1 VEIPIIEK
9 DSELKFPHFTLLKAS
24 AGSGKTHMLT
34 KRFVQFILSDKIS
47 RNNLRN
53 ILAITFS
60 NNASKEMKSRILQW
74 LKLLHF
80 GDPEMT
86 DQMLEAVSID
96 REKLTERAGQMV
108 EQILRDYADFE
119 VRTIDSFMTS
129 IFKTSAIDFGFNSE
143 FDILMSNDALMEY
156 SFDLFLRSVREGTT
170 KAELLLNIISAIQE
184 GKQGQEAYMWDPS
197 SVLLEEVKG
206 LYGKLS
212 ATGKKPM
219 IEDYSGAF
227 DDIKNEIRTAVEDL
241 EKVVLKSGLAKR
253 ANSSFDT
260 VLYLVREGMFAD
272 LIGKGLKNPPVNK
285 PGKGQSAFQSSFDQ
299 IVGEWETAAGLIN
312 KYIALLVRSRSM
324 PYLKVYESFREIV
337 ETVKRR
343 QGKVF
348 IEDISR
354 NLAEYINEEIVP
366 DIYFRIGETIYHFLI
381 DEFQDTSLIQW
392 HNLFPLFENALSQ
405 GGSLFVVGD
414 TKQAIYGFRNAD
426 YTIMRE
432 SESTNPF
439 PSAIHNVKELTTNYR
454 SLRKILDFNEKV
466 FKDTVA
472 GKEKYR
478 EAGTRSGLTDY
489 VQCARDGFSQGYCEV
504 VLEERDD
511 ETLPER
517 RVIQDLVAEL
527 RSRGFSYGDIAILTR
542 RNEDV
547 VKTTL
552 WLNEKNIDFISYSNL
567 DIRRRRITGEIVA
580 LLNFLDSPMDD
591 LSFST
596 FINGE
601 IFGAIMRAEHPE
613 ITPERL
619 GEFLFG
625 YRDSPPLYKSFQKEF
640 SILWEKYFAGLFKAS
655 GYFPIYDLV
664 TEAYAVFRVFETLGD
679 EEAALVKI
687 LEAVKEFEGAGYNSI
702 RDFLDF
708 AGDSDSGESE
718 WNMDVP
724 KALDAVKVM
733 TIHKAKGLGFPVVI
747 VLLYEGRNR
756 GFDYIIEEEEDG
768 VRLLKI
774 NRKTMVSDPTF
785 ERLYEEE
792 ATKENVN
799 RLNSLY
805 VGFTRAKEEL
815 YVIGVKGRS
824 ETFPFDLLPASDFA
838 PTVKPVRC
846 DIPPAKSSGVFSV
859 RHHPKQIE
867 AEVRTDEMISFDER
881 ARGEFIHRVLS
892 HVEYLHDDMEK
903 VLEGI
908 IRKVNIETASE
919 SAAEGVTILL
929 LRLLGRKEIATYF
942 EPHPGREV
950 KREQEFSDEEGRL
963 FRMDR
968 VVIDPDRV
976 TILDFKTGGEGRA
989 NDKYADEKYRSQM
1002 KKYMKIAKDIY
1013 PGRRLE
1019 GRIVYI
1025 DLGEIRAL

>member
-1 VEIPIIEK
+1 MEIPIIEK
-9 DSELKFPHFTLLKAS
+9 DSDLKFPHFTVLKAS

-34 KRFVQFILSDKIS
+34 KRFVQFILSEKIS

-60 NNASKEMKSRILQW
+60 NNASKEMKGRILHW

-80 GDPEMT
+80 GDPELT
-86 DQMLEAVSID
+86 EQMLEAVSMD
-96 REKLTERAGQMV
+96 REKLAERAGQMV
-108 EQILRDYADFE
+108 EEILWDYADFE

-129 IFKTSAIDFGFNSE
+129 IFKTSAIDFGFNAE
-143 FDILMSNDALMEY
+143 FDILMNNDALMEY
-156 SFDLFLRSVREGTT
+156 SFDLFLRGVREGT
-170 KAELLLNIISAIQE
+170 KEAELLLGIISAIQE

-197 SVLLEEVKG
+197 SALLEEVKN

-212 ATGKKPM
+212 ATGKNPM

-227 DDIKNEIRTAVEDL
+227 DDIKNEIRTAIEEL
-241 EKVVLKSGLAKR
+241 EKMILKSGLAKR
-253 ANSSFDT
+253 ANSSFDA
-260 VLYLVREGMFAD
+260 VLGLVREGRFAD

-285 PGKGQSAFQSSFDQ
+285 PGKGQSDHQTSFDQ
-299 IVGEWETAAGLIN
+299 IVGLWENATGLIN
-312 KYIALLVRSRSM
+312 KYIALLVRFRSM
-324 PYLKVYESFREIV
+324 PYLRVYESFKEIV
-337 ETVKRR
+337 ESVKRR

-392 HNLFPLFENALSQ
+392 HNLYPLFENALSQ

-432 SESTNPF
+432 SERNNPF
-439 PSAIHNVKELTTNYR
+439 PSARQYVKELTTNYR

-466 FKDTVA
+466 FKEIAA
-472 GKEKYR
+472 GNDKYK

-489 VQCARDGFSQGYCEV
+489 VQCAKDGSAQGYCEV
-504 VLEERDD
+504 ILRERDD
-511 ETLPER
+511 ETIPER
-517 RVIQDLVAEL
+517 RVLQDLVGEL
-527 RSRGFSYGDIAILTR
+527 RSRGFDYGDIAILTR

-547 VKTTL
+547 VKITL

-567 DIRRRRITGEIVA
+567 DIRRRKITGEIVA

-601 IFGAIMRAEHPE
+601 IFGALLRKDHPE
-613 ITPERL
+613 ITKERL

-625 YRDSPPLYKSFQKEF
+625 YRESPPLYKSFQKEF
-640 SILWEKYFAGLFKAS
+640 PIVWESYFAGLFKAS

-687 LEAVKEFEGAGYNSI
+687 LEAVKEFEGAGSNSI

-724 KALDAVKVM
+724 KGLNAVKVM
-733 TIHKAKGLGFPVVI
+733 TIHKAKGLGFPVVL

-756 GFDYIIEEEEDG
+756 GFDYIIEEEENG

-774 NRKTMVSDPTF
+774 NKKTMLSDSAF
-785 ERLYEEE
+785 EMLYEEE

-805 VGFTRAKEEL
+805 VGFTRAEEEL
-815 YVIGVKGRS
+815 YVIGVKGKS

-838 PTVKPVRC
+838 ATVKPVRC
-846 DIPPAKSSGVFSV
+846 DILAAKPSTVFSA

-867 AEVRTDEMISFDER
+867 AEVRTDEMIGVEER
-881 ARGEFIHRVLS
+881 ARGEFIHRVLY
-892 HVEYLHDDMEK
+892 HVEYLHDGMES
-903 VLEGI
+903 VLEDI
-908 IRKVNIETASE
+908 IGKVNEETISASV
-919 SAAEGVTILL
+919 AEGVKKLL
-929 LRLLGRKEIATYF
+929 LHLFGRKEIATYF
-942 EPHPGREV
+942 DPHPGREV
-950 KREQEFSDEEGRL
+950 KREQEFSDEEGHL

-976 TILDFKTGGEGRA
+976 TVLDFKTGGEGW
-989 NDKYADEKYRSQM
+989 ADEKYRAQM
-1002 KKYMKIAKDIY
+1002 RKYMKIAKDIY
-1013 PGRRLE
+1013 PDRRLE

-1025 DLGEIRAL
+1025 DIGKITTL

>member
-1 VEIPIIEK
+1 VETPIIEK
-9 DSELKFPHFTLLKAS
+9 DSELKFPHFTVLKAS

-34 KRFVQFILSDKIS
+34 ERFVQFILSEKIS
-47 RNNLRN
+47 KNNLRN

-60 NNASKEMKSRILQW
+60 NNASKEMKGRIMDW

-80 GDPEMT
+80 GDPELT
-86 DQMLEAVSID
+86 KQMLEAVSLD
-96 REKLTERAGQMV
+96 REKLAGRAGQMV

-129 IFKTSAIDFGFNSE
+129 IFKTSAIDFGFNPE
-143 FDILMSNDALMEY
+143 FDILMNIDALMEY
-156 SFDLFLRSVREGTT
+156 SFDLFLRGVREGTEE
-170 KAELLLNIISAIQE
+170 ADLLLSIISAIQE
-184 GKQGQEAYMWDPS
+184 GKQAREAYMWDPS
-197 SVLLEEVKG
+197 SALLDEVKG
-206 LYGKLS
+206 LYLKLS
-212 ATGKKPM
+212 ATGKRPM

-227 DDIKNEIRTAVEDL
+227 DDIKNEINAAFVGL
-241 EKVVLKSGLAKR
+241 EKVISGSGLVR
-253 ANSSFDT
+253 RTNSSFGAIVD
-260 VLYLVREGMFAD
+260 LVRQGRFAD
-272 LIGKGLKNPPVNK
+272 LVGRGLKNPPVNR
-285 PGKGQSAFQSSFDQ
+285 PGKGRSDLQTSFDQ
-299 IVGEWETAAGLIN
+299 IVEQWENAAGLIN

-337 ETVKRR
+337 ESVKRR
-343 QGKVF
+343 QGKIF

-354 NLAEYINEEIVP
+354 NLADYLNEEIVP
-366 DIYFRIGETIYHFLI
+366 DIYFRMGDTIYHFLI

-392 HNLFPLFENALSQ
+392 QNLFPLFENALSQ

-432 SESTNPF
+432 SERSNPF
-439 PSAIHNVKELTTNYR
+439 PSAMHYVKELTTSRR
-454 SLRKILDFNEKV
+454 SLKSILDFNEKV
-466 FKDTVA
+466 FKEIVA
-472 GKEKYR
+472 GNDKYR
-478 EAGTRSGLTDY
+478 EAGARSGLTDY
-489 VQCARDGFSQGYCEV
+489 VQCAREGFARGYCEV
-504 VLEERDD
+504 VLEQRDD
-511 ETLPER
+511 ENLPEK
-517 RVIQDLVAEL
+517 RVIQNLVAEL
-527 RSRGFSYGDIAILTR
+527 RSRGFSYGDIAILAR

-547 VKTTL
+547 VNTTL
-552 WLNEKNIDFISYSNL
+552 WLNEKDIDFISYSNL
-567 DIRRRRITGEIVA
+567 DIRRRKITGEIVA

-596 FINGE
+596 FISGE
-601 IFGAIMRAEHPE
+601 IFGALLRADYPE
-613 ITPERL
+613 ITAEKL
-619 GEFLFG
+619 GDFLFR
-625 YRDSPPLYKSFQKEF
+625 YRESPPLYKSFQKEF
-640 SILWEKYFAGLFKAS
+640 SILWDEYFAGLFKVS
-655 GYFPIYDLV
+655 GYFSIYDLV

-733 TIHKAKGLGFPVVI
+733 TVHKAKGLGFPVVI

-774 NRKTMVSDPTF
+774 NRKTMVSDPAF

-799 RLNSLY
+799 RLNTLY

-824 ETFPFDLLPASDFA
+824 ETFPFDLLP
-838 PTVKPVRC
+838 
-846 DIPPAKSSGVFSV
+846 SSGFAAAPKPARSDVPAVRSPAAFSV
-859 RHHPKQIE
+859 SHHPKQIE
-867 AEVRTDEMISFDER
+867 AEVRTDEMISVEER
-881 ARGEFIHRVLS
+881 ARGEFIHRVLYY
-892 HVEYLHDDMEK
+892 VEYLHDDVEGE
-903 VLEGI
+903 LEVI
-908 IRKVNIETASE
+908 IRKVKVETASE
-919 SAAEGVTILL
+919 AVAAGVKELL
-929 LRLLGRKEIATYF
+929 LRLFGRREIAIYF

-950 KREQEFSDEEGRL
+950 KREQEFSDDKGQL

-976 TILDFKTGGEGRA
+976 TILDFKTGGEGW
-989 NDKYADEKYRSQM
+989 ADEKYRAQM
-1002 KKYMKIAKDIY
+1002 RKYMKIAKDIY
-1013 PGRRLE
+1013 PDRRLE
-1019 GRIVYI
+1019 GGIVYI
-1025 DLGEIRAL
+1025 DPGEIRKL

>member
-1 VEIPIIEK
+1 VEVPVIEK
-9 DSELKFPHFTLLKAS
+9 DSELKFPHFAVLKAS

-34 KRFVQFILSDKIS
+34 KRFVQFILSEKIS
-47 RNNLRN
+47 RNSLRN

-60 NNASKEMKSRILQW
+60 NNAAKEMKERIIEW

-80 GDPEMT
+80 GDPEKT
-86 DQMLEAVSID
+86 EQMLEAVSMN
-96 REKLTERAGQMV
+96 REKLAERAGQMV
-108 EQILRDYADFE
+108 EEILRDYADFE

-129 IFKTSAIDFGFNSE
+129 IFKTSAIDFGFNTE
-143 FDILMSNDALMEY
+143 FDILMSNNALMAY
-156 SFDLFLRSVREGTT
+156 SFDLFLRNVREGT
-170 KAELLLNIISAIQE
+170 KEAELLLGIISAIRE

-197 SVLLEEVKG
+197 SVLLEEVKS

-212 ATGKKPM
+212 ATGKKPV

-227 DDIKNEIRTAVEDL
+227 DEIKDEIKNDIGGIE
-241 EKVVLKSGLAKR
+241 VLITKSELARR
-253 ANSSFDT
+253 ANSSFKSILD
-260 VLYLVREGMFAD
+260 LVREGRFAD
-272 LIGKGLKNPPVNK
+272 LIGRRLTNPPVNK
-285 PGKGQSAFQSSFDQ
+285 PGKGKSALQTSFDQ
-299 IVGEWETAAGLIN
+299 IVGQWENTRSLIN
-312 KYIALLVRSRSM
+312 RYIALLVRSRPM
-324 PYLKVYESFREIV
+324 PYLRVYESFREIV
-337 ETVKRR
+337 ESVKRR

-348 IEDISR
+348 IEDINR
-354 NLAEYINEEIVP
+354 NLAEYLNGEIVP

-381 DEFQDTSLIQW
+381 DEFQDTSPIQW
-392 HNLFPLFENALSQ
+392 NNLFPLLENALSQ

-426 YTIMRE
+426 YRIMRK
-432 SESTNPF
+432 SERINPF
-439 PSAIHNVKELTTNYR
+439 PSARHSVRELKTNFR
-454 SLRKILDFNEKV
+454 SLKKILDFNERV
-466 FKDTVA
+466 FKEIVA
-472 GKEKYR
+472 GNDKYR

-489 VQCARDGFSQGYCEV
+489 VQCSRDGSSQGYCEV
-504 VLEERDD
+504 VLQERDD
-511 ETLPER
+511 ETPPER
-517 RVIQDLVAEL
+517 CVIQGLVKEL

-567 DIRRRRITGEIVA
+567 DIRRRKITGEIVS

-591 LSFST
+591 LSFAT
-596 FINGE
+596 FISGE
-601 IFGAIMRAEHPE
+601 IFGARMRTDHPE
-613 ITPERL
+613 ITTGILR
-619 GEFLFG
+619 GFLFT
-625 YRDSPPLYKSFQKEF
+625 YRGSSPLYKSFQKEF
-640 SILWEKYFAGLFKAS
+640 SVLWEKYFAGLFKAS

-664 TEAYAVFRVFETLGD
+664 TEAYAVFKVFEALAD

-708 AGDSDSGESE
+708 AGDSESGESE

-774 NRKTMVSDPTF
+774 NKKTMVSDPTF

-792 ATKENVN
+792 TTKEKVN

-815 YVIGVKGRS
+815 YVIGVKGKS
-824 ETFPFDLLPASDFA
+824 DTFPFDLLPGSDFEA
-838 PTVKPVRC
+838 TAKPDRGY
-846 DIPPAKSSGVFSV
+846 IPAAKSSEVFNV
-859 RHHPKQIE
+859 RHYPKQIE
-867 AEVRTDEMISFDER
+867 EEVRTDEMISVEER
-881 ARGEFIHRVLS
+881 ARGEFIHRVLY
-892 HVEYLHDDMEK
+892 HIEYLHDDMES
-903 VLEGI
+903 VLEDI
-908 IRKVNIETASE
+908 IRRVKLETSSE
-919 SAAEGVTILL
+919 SAAEGVKGLL
-929 LRLLGRKEIATYF
+929 LRLFGRREIATYF
-942 EPHPGREV
+942 EPRPEREV
-950 KREQEFSDEEGRL
+950 KREQEFSDEEGHL

-976 TILDFKTGGEGRA
+976 TILDFKTGGEGWAEENYRA
-989 NDKYADEKYRSQM
+989 QLR
-1002 KKYMKIAKDIY
+1002 KYMKIVKDIY

-1025 DLGEIRAL
+1025 DLGEVRTL

>member
-1 VEIPIIEK
+1 MEIPIIEK
-9 DSELKFPHFTLLKAS
+9 DSDLKFPHFTMLKAS

-34 KRFVQFILSDKIS
+34 KRFVQFILSEKIS
-47 RNNLRN
+47 KNNLRN

-60 NNASKEMKSRILQW
+60 NNASKEMKGRILHW

-80 GDPEMT
+80 GDPELT
-86 DQMLEAVSID
+86 EQMLEAISMD
-96 REKLTERAGQMV
+96 REKLAERAGQMV
-108 EQILRDYADFE
+108 EEILWDYADFE

-129 IFKTSAIDFGFNSE
+129 IFKTSAIDFGFNTE
-143 FDILMSNDALMEY
+143 FDILMNSDALMEY
-156 SFDLFLRSVREGTT
+156 SFDLFLRGVREGT
-170 KAELLLNIISAIQE
+170 KEAELLLGIISAVQE

-197 SVLLEEVKG
+197 SALLEEVKN

-212 ATGKKPM
+212 ATGKNPM
-219 IEDYSGAF
+219 TEDYSGAF
-227 DDIKNEIRTAVEDL
+227 DDIKNEIRTAIEDL
-241 EKVVLKSGLAKR
+241 EKVILKSGLAKR
-253 ANSSFDT
+253 ANSSFDA
-260 VLYLVREGMFAD
+260 VLGLVRERRFAD

-285 PGKGQSAFQSSFDQ
+285 PGKGQSALQTSFGQ
-299 IVGEWETAAGLIN
+299 IVGQWENAAGLIN

-324 PYLKVYESFREIV
+324 PYLKVYGAFKEIV
-337 ETVKRR
+337 ESVKRR

-348 IEDISR
+348 IEDIGR
-354 NLAEYINEEIVP
+354 NLAEYLNKEIVP

-392 HNLFPLFENALSQ
+392 HNLYPLFENALSQ

-432 SESTNPF
+432 SERNNPF
-439 PSAIHNVKELTTNYR
+439 PSARQYVKELTTNYR

-466 FKDTVA
+466 FKEIAA
-472 GKEKYR
+472 GNDKYK
-478 EAGTRSGLTDY
+478 EAGSRSGLTDY
-489 VQCARDGFSQGYCEV
+489 VQCARDGSAHGYCEV
-504 VLEERDD
+504 ILRERDD
-511 ETLPER
+511 ETIPER
-517 RVIQDLVAEL
+517 RVLQDLVGEL
-527 RSRGFSYGDIAILTR
+527 RSRGFNYGDIAILTR

-547 VKTTL
+547 VKITL

-567 DIRRRRITGEIVA
+567 DIRRRKITGEIVA

-601 IFGAIMRAEHPE
+601 IFGVSLRKDHPE
-613 ITPERL
+613 ITKERL

-625 YRDSPPLYKSFQKEF
+625 YRASPPLYKSFQKEF
-640 SILWEKYFAGLFKAS
+640 PIVWERYFAGLFKAS

-664 TEAYAVFRVFETLGD
+664 TEAYAVFMVFETLGD

-687 LEAVKEFEGAGYNSI
+687 LEAVMEFEGAGSNSI

-724 KALDAVKVM
+724 KVLNAVKVM
-733 TIHKAKGLGFPVVI
+733 TIHKAKGLGFPAVI

-756 GFDYIIEEEEDG
+756 GFDYIIEEEENG

-774 NRKTMVSDPTF
+774 NKKTMLSDSTF
-785 ERLYEEE
+785 EMLYEEE
-792 ATKENVN
+792 ATKEDVN

-805 VGFTRAKEEL
+805 VGFTRAEEEL
-815 YVIGVKGRS
+815 YVIGVKGKS

-838 PTVKPVRC
+838 ATVKPVRC
-846 DIPPAKSSGVFSV
+846 DIPAAKSSKVFSA

-867 AEVRTDEMISFDER
+867 AEVRTDEMISIEER
-881 ARGEFIHRVLS
+881 ARGEFIHRVLY
-892 HVEYLHDDMEK
+892 HVEYLDDGMES
-903 VLEGI
+903 VLEDI
-908 IRKVNIETASE
+908 IGKVNEEAISE
-919 SAAEGVTILL
+919 SVAEGVKKLL
-929 LRLLGRKEIATYF
+929 LDLFGRKEIATYF
-942 EPHPGREV
+942 DPHPGREV
-950 KREQEFSDEEGRL
+950 KREQEFSDEEGHL

-976 TILDFKTGGEGRA
+976 TVLDFKTGGEGWT
-989 NDKYADEKYRSQM
+989 DEKHRAQM
-1002 KKYMKIAKDIY
+1002 RKYMNIAKDIY
-1013 PGRRLE
+1013 PDRRLE

-1025 DLGEIRAL
+1025 DLGKITTL

>member
-1 VEIPIIEK
+1 MEVPIIEK
-9 DSELKFPHFTLLKAS
+9 DSELKFPHFTVLKAS

-34 KRFVQFILSDKIS
+34 KRFVQFILSEKIS
-47 RNNLRN
+47 RNSLRN

-60 NNASKEMKSRILQW
+60 NNAAKEMREKIIDW

-80 GDPEMT
+80 GDPELT
-86 DQMLEAVSID
+86 EQMLEAVSMD
-96 REKLTERAGQMV
+96 REKLAERAGQMM
-108 EQILRDYADFE
+108 EEILWDYADFE

-129 IFKTSAIDFGFNSE
+129 IFKTSAIDFGFNTE
-143 FDILMSNDALMEY
+143 FDILMNNDALMEY
-156 SFDLFLRSVREGTT
+156 SFDLFLRGVREGTRE
-170 KAELLLNIISAIQE
+170 AELLLSIISAIQE

-197 SVLLEEVKG
+197 SVLLEEVKS

-212 ATGKKPM
+212 ATGMNPM

-227 DDIKNEIRTAVEDL
+227 DDIKDEISTAIMGL
-241 EKVVLKSGLAKR
+241 EKVILKSGLVKR

-260 VLYLVREGMFAD
+260 ILDLVRERRFAD

-285 PGKGQSAFQSSFDQ
+285 PGKGQSALQTSFDQ
-299 IVGEWETAAGLIN
+299 IAGQWGDTASLIN

-337 ETVKRR
+337 ESVKRR

-354 NLAEYINEEIVP
+354 NLAEYLNEEIVP

-432 SESTNPF
+432 SERTNPF
-439 PSAIHNVKELTTNYR
+439 PSARHYVKELTTSRR
-454 SLRKILDFNEKV
+454 SLKKILDFNEKV
-466 FKDTVA
+466 FKDIVA
-472 GKEKYR
+472 GHDKYR

-489 VQCARDGFSQGYCEV
+489 AQCARDGSSQGYCEV
-504 VLEERDD
+504 VLQERDD
-511 ETLPER
+511 ETPPER

-567 DIRRRRITGEIVA
+567 DIRRRKITGEIVA

-601 IFGAIMRAEHPE
+601 IFGALLRADHPE

-625 YRDSPPLYKSFQKEF
+625 YRESPPLYKSFQKEF
-640 SILWEKYFAGLFKAS
+640 SNLWEKYFAGLFKAS

-724 KALDAVKVM
+724 KTLDAVKVM
-733 TIHKAKGLGFPVVI
+733 TIHKAKGLGFPAVI

-756 GFDYIIEEEEDG
+756 GFDYIIEEEENG

-774 NRKTMVSDPTF
+774 NKRTMVSDPIF
-785 ERLYEEE
+785 QRLYEEE
-792 ATKENVN
+792 TTKENVN

-815 YVIGVKGRS
+815 YVIGVKGGS

-838 PTVKPVRC
+838 PTVKPDRC
-846 DIPPAKSSGVFSV
+846 DIPTAISSGVFNV

-867 AEVRTDEMISFDER
+867 AEVRTDEMISVEER
-881 ARGEFIHRVLS
+881 ARGEFIHRVLY
-892 HVEYLHDDMEK
+892 HIEYLHDDMES
-903 VLEGI
+903 VLEDI
-908 IRKVNIETASE
+908 IRKVNVETASE
-919 SAAEGVTILL
+919 SAAQGVEELL
-929 LRLLGRKEIATYF
+929 LRLFGRKEIATYF
-942 EPHPGREV
+942 DSHPGREV
-950 KREQEFSDEEGRL
+950 KREQEFSDEEGHL

-968 VVIDPDRV
+968 VVIDQDRV
-976 TILDFKTGGEGRA
+976 TILDFKTGGEGW
-989 NDKYADEKYRSQM
+989 ADEKYRAQM
-1002 KKYMKIAKDIY
+1002 RKYMKIAKDIY
-1013 PGRRLE
+1013 SGRRLE
-1019 GRIVYI
+1019 GKIVYI
-1025 DLGEIRAL
+1025 DLAEIRTL

>member
-1 VEIPIIEK
+1 MERPAIDK
-9 DSELKFPHFTLLKAS
+9 DSDLKFPHFTVLKAS

-34 KRFVQFILSDKIS
+34 KRFVQFILSEKIS
-47 RNNLRN
+47 KNRLRN

-60 NNASKEMKSRILQW
+60 NNASKEMKGRILQW

-86 DQMLEAVSID
+86 EQMLEAVSID
-96 REKLTERAGQMV
+96 RERLAERAGQMV
-108 EQILRDYADFE
+108 EEILWNYADFE

-129 IFKTSAIDFGFNSE
+129 IFKTSAVDFGFNTE
-143 FDILMSNDALMEY
+143 FDILMNNNAIMEY
-156 SFDLFLRSVREGTT
+156 SFDLFLRGVREGT
-170 KAELLLNIISAIQE
+170 KEAELLLGIVSAIQE
-184 GKQGQEAYMWDPS
+184 GKQGQEAYMWNPS
-197 SVLLEEVKG
+197 SALLEEVKN

-212 ATGKKPM
+212 ATGRDPV

-227 DDIKNEIRTAVEDL
+227 DDIKNEIRAVVGDL

-260 VLYLVREGMFAD
+260 VLELVREERFAD

-285 PGKGQSAFQSSFDQ
+285 PGKSQSALQTSFDR
-299 IVGEWETAAGLIN
+299 IVGQWENVASLIN
-312 KYIALLVRSRSM
+312 GYIALLVRSRSM

-337 ETVKRR
+337 ESVKRR

-354 NLAEYINEEIVP
+354 NLAQYLNEEIVP
-366 DIYFRIGETIYHFLI
+366 DIYFRLGETIYHFLV

-392 HNLFPLFENALSQ
+392 QNLYPLFENAVSQ

-426 YTIMRE
+426 YRIMRE
-432 SESTNPF
+432 SERDNPF
-439 PSAIHNVKELTTNYR
+439 PSARHDVKELKTNYR
-454 SLRKILDFNEKV
+454 SLRKVLEFNEKV
-466 FKDTVA
+466 FREIVA
-472 GKEKYR
+472 GHVKYM
-478 EAGTRSGLTDY
+478 EAGSRSGLTDY
-489 VQCARDGFSQGYCEV
+489 VQCARDGSSQGYCEV
-504 VLEERDD
+504 VLQERDD
-511 ETLPER
+511 ETIPER
-517 RVIQDLVAEL
+517 RVIQDLVADL
-527 RSRGFSYGDIAILTR
+527 RARGFSYGDIAILTR

-567 DIRRRRITGEIVA
+567 DIRRRKITGEIVA

-596 FINGE
+596 FITGE
-601 IFGAIMRAEHPE
+601 IFGALLRIDRPE

-619 GEFLFG
+619 GEFLFE
-625 YRDSPPLYKSFQKEF
+625 YRQGPPLYKSFQKEF
-640 SILWEKYFAGLFKAS
+640 PLLWEKYFAGLFKAS
-655 GYFPIYDLV
+655 GYFPIYDLL
-664 TEAYAVFRVFETLGD
+664 TEAYAVFRVFEALGD

-702 RDFLDF
+702 RDFLEF
-708 AGDSDSGESE
+708 AGDSDSDESE

-733 TIHKAKGLGFPVVI
+733 TIHKAKGLGFPAVI

-756 GFDYIIEEEEDG
+756 GFDYIVEEEENG

-774 NRKTMVSDPTF
+774 NKKTMVSDPAF

-815 YVIGVKGRS
+815 YIIGVKSRS
-824 ETFPFDLLPASDFA
+824 GTFPFDLLPENDFA
-838 PTVKPVRC
+838 ATVKPVRC
-846 DIPPAKSSGVFSV
+846 DIPAARSAEVFSV

-867 AEVRTDEMISFDER
+867 ASVRTDEMISIEER
-881 ARGEFIHRVLS
+881 ARGEFIHRVLY
-892 HVEYLHDDMEK
+892 HIEYLRDDMENAIEK
-903 VLEGI
+903 I
-908 IRKVNIETASE
+908 IGRVTAETASE
-919 SAAEGVTILL
+919 SAAEGVKELL
-929 LRLLGRKEIATYF
+929 LRLFGRREIAAYF
-942 EPHPGREV
+942 RPHPGREV
-950 KREQEFSDEEGRL
+950 KREQEFSDEEGHL

-968 VVIDPDRV
+968 VVIDPDSV
-976 TILDFKTGGEGRA
+976 TVLDFKAGGEGWA
-989 NDKYADEKYRSQM
+989 EEKYRAQM
-1002 KKYMKIAKDIY
+1002 RKYVKIARDIY
-1013 PGRRLE
+1013 PGRKLE

-1025 DLGEIRAL
+1025 DLGEIRTL